1 MTVLLLLALGA
12 GWTPA
17 AHGQSIVVGSGSS
30 WAAGN
35 ATHEIGCHDFTNNG
49 TADLGTATFNAV
61 ANFTNTSIMSA
72 SAASI
77 DVGGNWANS
86 GTVDA
91 GSSMI
96 SLTDDCGAM
105 HATISGTTTFPTL
118 AINSSVGKV
127 VEFAAGATQT
137 VTDALILGG
146 QSGALLVVRSTQ
158 DGQQAFIDLESG
170 ATQSIAHVDVADHAA
185 TGQVIAPGPAEDFD
199 SIDAGNNTRWF
210 VSLGPA
216 PAPTLS
222 VGAMLLV
229 LALLIAVAHGRLR
242 ARDGAR
248 PGAPRL
254 NPEERG

>member
-12 GWTPA
+12 ARTPA
-17 AHGQSIVVGSGSS
+17 AEAQSIVVGAGSS

-35 ATHEIGCHDFTNNG
+35 ATHELGCHDFTNNG
-49 TADLGTATFNAV
+49 TADLATATFDAV
-61 ANFTNTSIMSA
+61 GNFTNTSTMTA

-86 GTVDA
+86 GTFDA

-105 HATISGTTTFPTL
+105 TATISGTTTFPTL
-118 AINSSVGKV
+118 AINSAFGRV
-127 VEFAAGATQT
+127 VQFAAGATQT

-146 QSGALLVVRSTQ
+146 QDGALLVVRSTQ

-170 ATQSIAHVDVADHAA
+170 ATQSIAYVDVADHAA
-185 TGQVIAPGPAEDFD
+185 TGQVIAPGPPEDFD

-210 VSLGPA
+210 VALGAA

-222 VGAMLLV
+222 VAALLLV
-229 LALLIAVAHGRLR
+229 LALLIAIAHGRLR
-242 ARDGAR
+242 ASRRNA
-248 PGAPRL
+248 
-254 NPEERG
+254 EERG